1 MSFNFNTTSMVNA
14 ETPASAAHSAS
25 PNARR
30 GGLFLIGSAFVT
42 VVSVIARVAADADQ
56 PTVAESLA
64 AIAAHPG
71 LYSLGGAGRL
81 VAGACLVFAAR
92 HLLKTWII
100 RERHGTPL
108 VPPLLAVSGVL
119 TAISGA
125 VALGLAAAT
134 PEIGATVEAAA
145 SLRRL
150 SGVAGFS
157 AAGLAL
163 IVAARYRWKAGV
175 PLRFVSPVSL
185 VLGGAM
191 QGIWSPAL
199 AIHGVTGTAFVL
211 WLLLVGVMLL
221 TGRVERRFAAL
232 TGTAHNAP

>member
-1 MSFNFNTTSMVNA
+1 MI
-14 ETPASAAHSAS
+14 ASAFA
-25 PNARR
+25 
-30 GGLFLIGSAFVT
+30 T
-42 VVSVIARVAADADQ
+42 VLSVIARVAADADQ

-71 LYSLGGAGRL
+71 LYGVGGAGRL
-81 VAGACLVFAAR
+81 VAGVCLVFAAQR
-92 HLLKTWII
+92 LLKTWII
-100 RERHGTPL
+100 REGHGASL
-108 VPPLLAVSGVL
+108 VPNLLAVSGVL

-125 VALGLAAAT
+125 AALGLAAGA
-134 PEIGATVEAAA
+134 PEPSATVEAAA

-163 IVAARYRWKAGV
+163 IVAARYQWKAGA

-185 VLGGAM
+185 VLGAAM

-199 AIHGVTGTAFVL
+199 AIHGITGTAFVL
-211 WLLLVGVMLL
+211 WLLLVGTMLL
-221 TGRVERRFAAL
+221 TGRVERQFAAL
-232 TGTAHNAP
+232 TGRGPAGAAR